1 MPLHPS
7 INFLT
12 IILSQ
17 CIAPIIFTL
26 WLNFKQLK
34 IMEEKK
40 IDIECVFYEIWLL
53 SNKTLFFTTF
63 SKYCLKFSH
72 KEGVKFSSQ
81 VNTHS

>member
-1 MPLHPS
+1 M
-7 INFLT
+7 
-12 IILSQ
+12 
-17 CIAPIIFTL
+17 
-26 WLNFKQLK
+26 K
-34 IMEEKK
+34 EKK